1 MTFQGV
7 NDGLQRF
14 PAASRMTHHHQEL
27 EEFKDSLNT
36 F

>member
-14 PAASRMTHHHQEL
+14 LAASRMTHHQEL